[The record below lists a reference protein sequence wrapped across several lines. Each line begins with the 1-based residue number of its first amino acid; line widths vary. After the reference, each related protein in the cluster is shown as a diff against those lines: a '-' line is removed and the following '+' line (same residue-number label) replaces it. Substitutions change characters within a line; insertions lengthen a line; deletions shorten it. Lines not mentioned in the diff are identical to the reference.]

1 MLNSI
6 EFLSQSG
13 VKFDFNN
20 HTHVSICKVSTFTTD
35 FLFRDLERFRKITS
49 SFLCSRTAVVIKDV
63 QIRGRGR
70 PRE

>member
-20 HTHVSICKVSTFTTD
+20 HTHVSIGKVSTLQPTFFSEISD
-35 FLFRDLERFRKITS
+35 VFKDL
-49 SFLCSRTAVVIKDV
+49 
-63 QIRGRGR
+63 
-70 PRE
+70 